1 MAVLATYTAVTA
13 LSIAGNAA
21 GCFAHGLPT
30 TPDWASFIY
39 AGDASTPSIPLHLV
53 SRTTRAVIVQES
65 NVPVDGLPVRAEIV
79 AQFVHSVAR

>member
-30 TPDWASFIY
+30 TPDWAVY
-39 AGDASTPSIPLHLV
+39 QPTLTVGAAVNLV
-53 SRTTRAVIVQES
+53 TRAAA
-65 NVPVDGLPVRAEIV
+65 GLYFFNTGGSACAGEVT
-79 AQFVHSVAR
+79 AQFVHSLIR